1 MAVRGMFQATQDAPE
16 SAQLA
21 TLRTLL
27 PYLWPK
33 GRADLKQRVVLA
45 LLLMLLAKV
54 VLVCVP
60 FLYKLAVD
68 ALGKTGSAWD
78 IVLLAIAGYGLGR
91 VGAQA
96 FGELRD
102 LVFAR
107 VGQHAMRT
115 IGLGTFRHLHALSL
129 RFHLERQTGGL
140 SRAIE
145 RGTEGIAFLLRFSLF
160 NILPTILELAMVV
173 GIFLVMY
180 DVWFALVTLVAVG
193 GYIVYSLTVTEWR
206 TRYLREMNRTDSI
219 ANTRAVDSLLNF
231 ETVKYFGNEQHEARR
246 YDEALARY
254 ELAAVK
260 SQMTLS
266 LLNIGQGFII
276 AAGASAAMLL
286 AAIGV
291 REGRLT
297 LGDFVLV
304 NTFLIQLYQP
314 LNILGMVYR
323 EVKQSLI
330 NMEKMFELLA
340 VNREIEDA
348 ADARP
353 LELKGGDIEFE
364 HVSFA
369 YDPARPILKDVSF
382 RVPAGCSLAIVGPS
396 GAGKSTI
403 SRLLY
408 RFYDVSAGA
417 IRIDGQDIRSV
428 TQASLRAAIGI
439 VPQDTVLFN
448 DTIGYN
454 IRYGRPA
461 ASEAEVAEAARLA
474 QIDGLIERLPE
485 GYGAMV
491 GERGLKLSGGEK
503 QRVAIARS
511 ILKRP
516 AILLFDEA
524 TSALDSET
532 EKEIQVSMAAVSQE
546 RTTLTIAH
554 RLSTVV
560 NADEIVVLADGGIA
574 ERGRHGELL
583 TLGGIYARMWA
594 RQQEVLEAERRLKG
608 LAEAPEVA
616 PLAGSPLAAAGAH
629 R

>member
-1 MAVRGMFQATQDAPE
+1 MFQATEDA
-16 SAQLA
+16 AQGAQFA

-27 PYLWPK
+27 PHLWPK
-33 GRADLKQRVVLA
+33 GHADLKRRVLLA
-45 LLLMLLAKV
+45 LLLMVLAKV

-68 ALGKTGSAWD
+68 ALDRPGTAWSL
-78 IVLLAIAGYGLGR
+78 VLLAIVGYGLGR
-91 VGAQA
+91 VGAQT

-115 IGLGTFRHLHALSL
+115 IALGTFRHLHALSL

-173 GIFLVMY
+173 GIFLWLY
-180 DVWFALVTLVAVG
+180 DVAFAAVTFVAVG
-193 GYIVYSLTVTEWR
+193 GYIAYTLTITEWR
-206 TRYLREMNRTDSI
+206 TRYLREMNRTDTT

-231 ETVKYFGNEQHEARR
+231 ETVKYFGNEEHEARR

-266 LLNIGQGFII
+266 LLNIGQGLII
-276 AAGASAAMLL
+276 ALGASCAMLL
-286 AAIGV
+286 AAYGV
-291 REGRLT
+291 RQGRMT

-330 NMEKMFELLA
+330 NMEKMFELRGMA
-340 VNREIEDA
+340 REIEDA
-348 ADARP
+348 ADAKP
-353 LELKGGDIEFE
+353 LVAAGGAIEFDN
-364 HVSFA
+364 VSFA
-369 YDPARPILKDVSF
+369 YDPARPILSQVSF
-382 RVPAGCSLAIVGPS
+382 RVPAGGSVAIVGPS

-408 RFYDVSAGA
+408 RFYDVGAGA
-417 IRIDGQDIRSV
+417 IRIDGQDIRQV

-448 DTIGYN
+448 DSIGYN
-454 IRYGRPA
+454 IRYGRPE
-461 ASEAEVAEAARLA
+461 ASDAEVTQAARLA
-474 QIDGLIERLPE
+474 QIDGLIGRLPE
-485 GYGAMV
+485 GYDAMV

-532 EKEIQVSMAAVSQE
+532 EKEIQAALSAVSRE

-560 NADEIVVLADGGIA
+560 NVDEILVLVDGRIA

-583 TLGGIYARMWA
+583 ARDGVYARMWA
-594 RQQEVLEAERRLKG
+594 RQQEVLAAEQRLKG
-608 LAEAPEVA
+608 LAEAAEIVPA
-616 PLAGSPLAAAGAH
+616 DKPTLAAAS
-629 R
+629 